1 MLLEAVCLLILGLIV
16 LVLSSEF
23 LVKAL
28 TNIAICLDLNE
39 FVIGFIIVAFAT
51 SIPELIIGINSAI
64 DEIPSL
70 SLGNVIGANII
81 DLTLVIGIVTV
92 LKRGIRIETKTVKTD
107 SFYMFII
114 ALLPLILMLDGV
126 LTRMDGIMLLVV
138 FFLYLWRLFNQE
150 RRFKERLSSTNMK
163 KLYPNIFIAI
173 ICIILL
179 YTSAK
184 FVVESSKT
192 IAENYFGVPY
202 MLIGLF
208 MISFGT
214 TLPELTFET
223 RAIFMKHKYMALG
236 DLIGSVITNSSF
248 VLGITAIICPINADP
263 IIFMTSAFFLV
274 VVSFLFMTFV
284 EAERHILW
292 QEGIAL
298 ILLYILFMIV
308 ELNLRFL
315 NHGM

>member
-64 DEIPSL
+64 DKIPSL

-126 LTRMDGIMLLVV
+126 LTRMDGIMLLAV

-248 VLGITAIICPINADP
+248 VLGITAIIYPINADP